1 MSTTPPQRVADRFP
15 SFLLHPDLAIVSSDS
30 SSDSESL
37 HHAVPAAGHP
47 EVPFPGLLQHCEGNR
62 CSGVHLY
69 PMTPVTTPSLREA
82 EACRAHTA
90 REKGPSQG
98 LQSPQSVIPAK
109 YISFYTINILQRSEG
124 HQATLLSWLPL
135 YTGAVAFLSRSKGIY
150 LYLFC

>member
-1 MSTTPPQRVADRFP
+1 M
-15 SFLLHPDLAIVSSDS
+15 
-30 SSDSESL
+30 
-37 HHAVPAAGHP
+37 
-47 EVPFPGLLQHCEGNR
+47 PFPGLLQHCEGNR

-150 LYLFC
+150 LLSVLLRGR